1 MSVAETLETVLEK
14 VRSLVQAD
22 SVVGNPIQTPDGA
35 TILPICRIS
44 VGFAAG
50 GNANGSVSRDSVGT
64 GAGAVITPVA
74 FLVMRADKTELVPM
88 DKSSWQFGRILDMV
102 PDLLDRIQGKD
113 KQDRKNSHK
122 EP

>member
-1 MSVAETLETVLEK
+1 MSVAQTLDTVLEK
-14 VRSLVQAD
+14 VRSLVQAEAVIG
-22 SVVGNPIQTPDGA
+22 SPILTPDGA
-35 TILPICRIS
+35 TILPVCKIS

-50 GNANGSVSRDSVGT
+50 GNERDGKDAVGT

-74 FLVMRADKTELVPM
+74 FLILRADKTELVPM
-88 DKSSWQFGRILDMV
+88 EKSSWQFGRILDMV

-113 KQDRKNSHK
+113 KESASFSHK